1 LAIRATPECGDLKI
15 CQQFGCQK
23 SIRFFRREVKVFRCQ
38 LCKTVVPAGTRTQKL
53 TTKTR
58 PKEYPSRGSDPSERR
73 GRRFSRG
80 RPSKQKFDKG
90 GTGFEIVQ
98 EISVCPACAETENAK
113 RAEEEAAAQAAL
125 EAAEAAATAAVAAE
139 AAAE

>member
-1 LAIRATPECGDLKI
+1 
-15 CQQFGCQK
+15 
-23 SIRFFRREVKVFRCQ
+23 VFRCQ
-38 LCKTVVPAGTRTQKL
+38 LCKTIVPAGTRTQKL

-58 PKEYPSRGSDPSERR
+58 PKEYAARGTDPSERR

-98 EISVCPACAETENAK
+98 EISVCPSCAETENAK
-113 RAEEEAAAQAAL
+113 RAEEQKAAL
-125 EAAEAAATAAVAAE
+125 AAEALLLAENNAAVEQVAVPAVEEQVAE
-139 AAAE
+139 